1 MADHNY
7 SRLTVNSGEFG
18 IGVVKYSDGE
28 MLLNGGY
35 FGMIALMDPTE
46 SVMALLCAGKTYWC
60 IQGNV
65 WGNDSNTISE
75 PDRKILQEVQ
85 VVDVPLS
92 ITGGAAY
99 VDAADN
105 TKFKNAE
112 AAAQSTLTGV
122 KVIRHTHSVDETTG
136 TCACGESFGDL
147 APDNHDGL
155 RRVAKV
161 NATSAADG
169 NIEYWYCSGCGK
181 YYLDA
186 AATKEITYKDTIL
199 PAIGLRIVDDVKVWG
214 PGDKPLG
221 VIFHKEYNSFTV
233 QIDGVKS
240 ADTGDSFPMG
250 GMTAA
255 LFISGGA
262 LALMSIR
269 ARRKEEEA

>member
-1 MADHNY
+1 MTFTVTDAYLDAVTVDGAEAVRAATRTAGSTYVIKADSQLHTIVATDRAGN
-7 SRLTVNSGEFG
+7 STQVQITVNDGHTVG
-18 IGVVKYSDGE
+18 TPATCKDMAVCKY
-28 MLLNGGY
+28 
-35 FGMIALMDPTE
+35 
-46 SVMALLCAGKTYWC
+46 
-60 IQGNV
+60 
-65 WGNDSNTISE
+65 
-75 PDRKILQEVQ
+75 
-85 VVDVPLS
+85 
-92 ITGGAAY
+92 
-99 VDAADN
+99 
-105 TKFKNAE
+105 
-112 AAAQSTLTGV
+112 
-122 KVIRHTHSVDETTG
+122 
-136 TCACGESFGDL
+136 CGENFGDL

-214 PGDKPLG
+214 PGEKPLG